1 MRKRAL
7 PGPVTCSLK
16 NYQTC
21 AGVSGIFA
29 HPVLDGDELRGYD
42 LDNAGLRVH
51 DAVCL
56 IEVTVREL
64 IEQQGFKPISYWP
77 LRELQR
83 SRSGLQGEVAIAR
96 PTISAAGARRISFR

>member
-1 MRKRAL
+1 MQLARDAQASVARTHDVSFEERPNL
-7 PGPVTCSLK
+7 P
-16 NYQTC
+16 
-21 AGVSGIFA
+21 AGVSGILA

-42 LDNAGLRVH
+42 LNNAGLRVH

-56 IEVTVREL
+56 IDVTVREL

-83 SRSGLQGEVAIAR
+83 SR
-96 PTISAAGARRISFR
+96 

>member
-1 MRKRAL
+1 MRKRGL

-16 NYQTC
+16 NYPNLP
-21 AGVSGIFA
+21 GGISGILA

-42 LDNAGLRVH
+42 LDNAGFRVH

-56 IEVTVREL
+56 IDVTLREL
-64 IEQQGFKPISYWP
+64 IGQQGFKPISYWP

-83 SRSGLQGEVAIAR
+83 SRRACRVR
-96 PTISAAGARRISFR
+96 